1 MEITF
6 VEYPQVHDFIKEE
19 SGLIIKALMA
29 REKH

>member
-6 VEYPQVHDFIKEE
+6 VEFPQVHDFIKEE
-19 SGLIIKALMA
+19 SALIIKALMA